1 MSIID
6 EYRFPISIDR
16 NRQRKIVVT
25 SINIDAFAV
34 EIDDDFFIDCY
45 RLLWID
51 ILYRFLSI
59 NYVWPKDDSLL
70 IA

>member
-25 SINIDAFAV
+25 SINIDAFPV
-34 EIDDDFFIDCY
+34 EIDDDFLSIVIDYYGLISYIDFY
-45 RLLWID
+45 RLTT
-51 ILYRFLSI
+51 YGQRMT
-59 NYVWPKDDSLL
+59 VC
-70 IA
+70 

>member
-25 SINIDAFAV
+25 SINIDAFPV
-34 EIDDDFFIDCY
+34 EIDDDFLSIVIDYYGLISYIDFY
-45 RLLWID
+45 RLTTYD
-51 ILYRFLSI
+51 QRMA
-59 NYVWPKDDSLL
+59 VC
-70 IA
+70 